1 MGLWGARPV
10 LFLVLLW
17 CLGESWGRVTESS
30 KQDVATISLQ
40 GFVWSFL
47 SSFPPHQHWDRTL
60 NFQHWHMSEQKE
72 NTSIS
77 YQKDFA
83 QRHVQTNNVGYIYL
97 FLDLLIFFCTNSN
110 RQLNHE
116 YFRIQGLGLY
126 CWNEGSTGKI
136 PELNLSSCFRIVC
149 LYSFKPPNN
158 RTL

>member
-1 MGLWGARPV
+1 
-10 LFLVLLW
+10 
-17 CLGESWGRVTESS
+17 
-30 KQDVATISLQ
+30 
-40 GFVWSFL
+40 
-47 SSFPPHQHWDRTL
+47 
-60 NFQHWHMSEQKE
+60 MSEQKE

-110 RQLNHE
+110 RQLNHK

-149 LYSFKPPNN
+149 SLQFQTPQQQNSLKDTASSLQSVSAMSCPHCSTEFPSCEPCYSAE
-158 RTL
+158 TLCRHAANSEF